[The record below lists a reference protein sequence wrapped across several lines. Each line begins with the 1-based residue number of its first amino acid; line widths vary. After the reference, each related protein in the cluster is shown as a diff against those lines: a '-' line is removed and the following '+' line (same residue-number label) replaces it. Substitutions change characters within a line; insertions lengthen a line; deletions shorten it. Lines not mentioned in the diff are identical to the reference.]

1 MTRIT
6 RAASVGPAM
15 NDQRMLAKGQSG
27 LQRSDASAG
36 MDQGLRVLSY
46 LTSGVLF
53 YGALGWLGDHLL
65 GTGFLLP
72 IGIVA
77 GAAFGVY
84 VVIRRFGQVP
94 EPVIDKPQLESSRS
108 QPATDPTEGAL

>member
-1 MTRIT
+1 MTGTT

-15 NDQRMLAKGQSG
+15 NDQGMLDKGETGLRSG
-27 LQRSDASAG
+27 ASAG

-46 LTSGVLF
+46 LISGVLF
-53 YGALGWLGDHLL
+53 YGGLGWLGDRLL

-94 EPVIDKPQLESSRS
+94 EPVIARGRAGTS
-108 QPATDPTEGAL
+108 QPATDTTEGAQ